1 MTVSIFLLVMASQFF
16 IGKRKDIERAGR
28 SDPQQRRVDSTFQD
42 RKSGGH
48 NMGKPA
54 LSSRVPSD
62 SVRLKIIVVGGGIAG
77 LGAAITLSRAGHNV
91 TVCCWKTYWKMQSRN
106 ELRRSWRRAIPRR
119 RRVSWLLSA
128 ATQFEYWIL
137 SVSLRCL
144 ETCILRNWD
153 CWWSWQILILS
164 ARELWPCQR
173 SGSEIIKWTLTY
185 TTPGFG
191 DKCPYFSRVS

>member
-1 MTVSIFLLVMASQFF
+1 MASQFF

-91 TVCCWKTYWKMQSRN
+91 TVCCWKTY
-106 ELRRSWRRAIPRR
+106 
-119 RRVSWLLSA
+119 
-128 ATQFEYWIL
+128 
-137 SVSLRCL
+137 
-144 ETCILRNWD
+144 
-153 CWWSWQILILS
+153 
-164 ARELWPCQR
+164 
-173 SGSEIIKWTLTY
+173 
-185 TTPGFG
+185 
-191 DKCPYFSRVS
+191 